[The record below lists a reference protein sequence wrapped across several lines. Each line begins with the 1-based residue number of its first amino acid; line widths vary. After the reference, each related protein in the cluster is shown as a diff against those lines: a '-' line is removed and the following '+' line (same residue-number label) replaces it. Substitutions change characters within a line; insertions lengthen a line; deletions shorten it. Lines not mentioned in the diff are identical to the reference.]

1 MKNEILRP
9 LKILYVDSDIPWRGG
24 QEQLFSLMQGLK
36 TRGHNV
42 TVATPS
48 SSTLKKKAQEADI
61 STIPF
66 QQSFELSPLALTR
79 LWKILYKNNFDI
91 IHSNTPTVVFA
102 AGLASKLC
110 GTPIRITSR
119 RVNFPLKSALSRLKY
134 NWSQEQIITVSTSI
148 QTTLLRGGIYPE
160 KIKVIYEGVDTNW
173 IDIQKPSPIKN
184 KHDLIIGTVAH
195 MSSEKGH
202 SILLKAAAELIPQF
216 PNIAFVLVGDGKLL
230 SELSRK
236 AAQLGLEN
244 NIIFTGFRSD
254 SESLM
259 KNFDIFCLPSLSEG
273 LSSAILV
280 AMANRLPVVATNV
293 GGITELVV
301 DKQTGFLVGPNQP
314 SDLASAL
321 SKLIQSPDLRKQMG
335 NMGRKR
341 VEKNFTLKNKLD
353 QTERLYYQLLASTD
367 FG

>member
-1 MKNEILRP
+1 MKNELLRP
-9 LKILYVDSDIPWRGG
+9 LKILYVDNDIPWRGG

-36 TRGHNV
+36 TRGHNI

-48 SSTLKKKAQEADI
+48 YSTLKQKAQKI
-61 STIPF
+61 NIPTIHF
-66 QQSFELSPLALTR
+66 QQSFELSPLAFTR
-79 LWKILYKNNFDI
+79 LWKILHKKSFDI
-91 IHSNTPTVVFA
+91 IHSNTPTVVLA

-110 GTPIRITSR
+110 GTPMRITSR
-119 RVNFPLKSALSRLKY
+119 RVNFPLKSALSRFKY
-134 NWSQEQIITVSTSI
+134 NWTQEQIVTVSNSI
-148 QTTLLRGGIYPE
+148 RTTLLRCGIDPQ

-173 IDIQKPSPIKN
+173 IDIQKPSPLKT

-202 SILLKAAAELIPQF
+202 NVLLEAAAELIPQF
-216 PNIAFVLVGDGKLL
+216 PNIAFVLVGDGKLASAL
-230 SELSRK
+230 SQQ
-236 AAQLGLEN
+236 AIQLGIEK

-293 GGITELVV
+293 GGITELVA
-301 DKQTGFLVGPNQP
+301 DKQTGFIVGPKQP

-321 SKLIQSPDLRKQMG
+321 SKLIQSPNLRNQMG

-341 VEKNFTLKNKLD
+341 VEEKFTLKNKLD
-353 QTERLYYQLLASTD
+353 QTERLYYQLLAPTNFD
-367 FG
+367 